1 MPPAPNR
8 NWSTNGG
15 GPSPGNLFLETDPEP
30 LPMQSRSR
38 RSARTRRPAPTRRR
52 GLVVP
57 IEESVT
63 PAAAL
68 PSRPNAAA
76 FTRTSARLGRT
87 QGRARKHGHRADANA
102 RRLIRSSRF
111 GLIAGLAA
119 RPYAALLALGV
130 LASMLLA
137 LSWMGL
143 ALRNAAAA
151 RHSANRRA
159 AALVTALERDQGKIN
174 TLSAQIDQPRAQ
186 ARLADQTLHAANA
199 AQPAVH
205 RPAPARAGRH
215 RTHSRSRNG
224 GL

>member
-1 MPPAPNR
+1 MSPAPNR
-8 NWSTNGG
+8 NRSTNGG
-15 GPSPGNLFLETDPEP
+15 GPSPGNLFLETDPEA
-30 LPMQSRSR
+30 LPTQSRSR
-38 RSARTRRPAPTRRR
+38 RSARTRRPAPTRGR
-52 GLVVP
+52 GLVMP

-63 PAAAL
+63 PAGAL

-87 QGRARKHGHRADANA
+87 QGWARKHGQRADANA
-102 RRLIRSSRF
+102 RR
-111 GLIAGLAA
+111 LIAGLAA

-143 ALRNAAAA
+143 ALRNATAA

-159 AALVTALERDQGKIN
+159 AALVTALKRDQGKIN
-174 TLSAQIDQPRAQ
+174 TLSVPIDQARAQ
-186 ARLADQTLHAANA
+186 ARPAEQTLHAANA